1 MTQLAKWLSRPVA
14 LAVVVLWTSF
24 LQSALA
30 QEWRP
35 VGGGILQGISG
46 MALVAQHRAG
56 ATTPTRTTY
65 LVVHDNKKKEEAR
78 LALVTIQ
85 GDGPPQYRALPW
97 PGSNPPVDLEALTSV
112 PGQAGSFMAVA
123 SAGTIYHIRLNAT
136 RTAVALVKVL
146 NLPNVPKG
154 SNFEGF
160 ALQSIGGVILAVWA
174 DRGADKRPAILY
186 WSRLDLITY
195 KFSPVGSLPLR
206 APWPLSTQAA
216 PAAEV
221 RHVSDLKVD
230 ATGALFVSSAS
241 DPGDDGPFQSA
252 LYLAGVF
259 SINRDQITVRL
270 SPNPLLL
277 GRFSYHKIEAV
288 DLVPGSNGG
297 IVFATDDE
305 NMGSSIYPDW

>member
-1 MTQLAKWLSRPVA
+1 MTHLDRRLSCPMI
-14 LAVVVLWTSF
+14 LAVVVLWMSL
-24 LQSALA
+24 LQPLQAL
-30 QEWRP
+30 EWRP
-35 VGGGILQGISG
+35 VGGGILRGISG
-46 MALVAQHRAG
+46 MALVAQHRSG
-56 ATTPTRTTY
+56 ATTSTRTTY
-65 LVVHDNKKKEEAR
+65 LVVHDNKKPEEGR
-78 LALVTIQ
+78 LALVTVQ
-85 GDGPPQYRALPW
+85 GDEPPQYRALPW
-97 PGSNPPVDLEALTSV
+97 PGDNPPVDLEALTSV
-112 PGQAGSFMAVA
+112 PGQVGSFMAVT
-123 SAGTIYHIRLNAT
+123 SAGTVYHFRLDAT
-136 RTAVALVKVL
+136 HTTVALVKVL
-146 NLPNVPKG
+146 DLPNVARG

-160 ALQSIGGVILAVWA
+160 ALQSIGGVLLAVWA
-174 DRGADKRPAILY
+174 DRGADERPSILY
-186 WSRLDLITY
+186 WSRLDLSTY
-195 KFSPVGSLPLR
+195 KFSQVGSLPLR

-216 PAAEV
+216 PTAEV

-230 ATGALFVSSAS
+230 STGALFVSSAS

>member
-186 WSRLDLITY
+186 WSRLDLITT
-195 KFSPVGSLPLR
+195 SSRQL
-206 APWPLSTQAA
+206 AP
-216 PAAEV
+216 
-221 RHVSDLKVD
+221 
-230 ATGALFVSSAS
+230 
-241 DPGDDGPFQSA
+241 
-252 LYLAGVF
+252 YL
-259 SINRDQITVRL
+259 
-270 SPNPLLL
+270 
-277 GRFSYHKIEAV
+277 
-288 DLVPGSNGG
+288 
-297 IVFATDDE
+297 
-305 NMGSSIYPDW
+305 